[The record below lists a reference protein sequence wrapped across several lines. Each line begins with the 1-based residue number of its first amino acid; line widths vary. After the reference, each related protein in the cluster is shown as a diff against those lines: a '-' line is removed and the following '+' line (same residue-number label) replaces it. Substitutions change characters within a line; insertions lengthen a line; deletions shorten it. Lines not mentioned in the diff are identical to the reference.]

1 MLETETLLYALIG
14 GILPSLIWLYFL
26 LKEDSRCPEPWWHVC
41 LAFIAGML
49 AVPVVLFFEHY
60 FREFAIA
67 QFAECRVESL
77 CTPMLIAWATIEETV
92 KYAFA
97 AVVLIYRRAL
107 DQAVHMVIFMLTVAL
122 GFAAL
127 ENMLFLIDP
136 YAGGNF
142 FYGFVTN
149 NLRFL
154 GSTLLHVVASSA
166 IGFALA
172 FSYNARPSIRAL
184 SAAFGLILAIGLHAL
199 FNFFIISGDG
209 SLTLLAFF
217 VAWTGIIVFFAAFE
231 VLKYIRYR
239 NLPKNTCD
247 PL

>member
-1 MLETETLLYALIG
+1 MEFSDTLIYAFLG
-14 GILPSLIWLYFL
+14 GIVPSLIWLYFL
-26 LKEDSRCPEPWWHVC
+26 LKEDSRCPEPWWHVL
-41 LAFIAGML
+41 LAFFVGML
-49 AVPVVLFFEHY
+49 AVPVVVPLEHY
-60 FREFAIA
+60 AVQALPAGLPVI
-67 QFAECRVESL
+67 
-77 CTPMLIAWATIEETV
+77 IAWAAIEETI

-97 AVVLIYRRAL
+97 AFVIIYRRAL

-127 ENMLFLIDP
+127 ENVLFLVDP

-142 FYGFVTN
+142 LYGLVTN

-154 GSTLLHVVASSA
+154 GSTLLHVVASST

-172 FSYNARPSIRAL
+172 FSYNAQPHIRAL
-184 SAAFGLILAIGLHAL
+184 AASLGLILAIALHAL
-199 FNFFIISGDG
+199 FNFFIISEDG
-209 SLTLLAFF
+209 SQTLLAFF

>member
-1 MLETETLLYALIG
+1 MPEFETLAYALIG
-14 GILPSLIWLYFL
+14 GVVPSLIWLYFL

-41 LAFIAGML
+41 LAFFAGML
-49 AVPVVLFFEHY
+49 AVPVVLVLEHY
-60 FREFAIA
+60 FKEYAIVR
-67 QFAECRVESL
+67 FAECGGTTL
-77 CTPMLIAWATIEETV
+77 CTPMLLAWATIEETI

-122 GFAAL
+122 GFAAV
-127 ENMLFLIDP
+127 ENILFLVDP
-136 YAGGNF
+136 YAGGNL
-142 FYGFVTN
+142 FYGLVTN

-172 FSYNARPSIRAL
+172 FSYNARPVVRAL
-184 SAAFGLILAIGLHAL
+184 SAAIGLILAIALHAV
-199 FNFFIISGDG
+199 FNFFIINEDG
-209 SLTLLAFF
+209 SQTLLAFF